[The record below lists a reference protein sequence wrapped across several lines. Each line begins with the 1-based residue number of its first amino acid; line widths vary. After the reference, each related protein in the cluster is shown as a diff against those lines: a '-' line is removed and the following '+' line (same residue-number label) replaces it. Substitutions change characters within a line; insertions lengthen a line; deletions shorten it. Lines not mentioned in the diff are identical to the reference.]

1 MPGNAVAATTEL
13 LTPDVIDKLAAAA
26 GLDREAARR
35 VVDAGVPA
43 ILSGLMQLL
52 SKPTAV
58 RRLACA
64 VVKQPAGP
72 WEGLAGAPEGAAQV
86 VRAGGNLLASLLGGG
101 SVAALTS
108 SISKFTGASD
118 ASTHTLLSLLAPAI
132 ISALGRERR
141 NAGVDA
147 IGIADVLGSQ
157 KDLVAAAMPA
167 GLSSLLQASGFYDRL
182 GVAAAPAS
190 SRRTARDASAAI
202 SAYWALAALALAGLA
217 WYVLGDKTDWKPVVN
232 RTELAASAAQMA
244 DRAHDGMAYLA
255 AVPGDSVSIGTY
267 HGRDVYN
274 RVGEKI
280 GTVRDLVVGPDG
292 RIVAAV
298 IGVGRSL
305 GIGEKDVA
313 IPFSA
318 LQHALRQR
326 DGHLIVDAE
335 SDQLRAAPRFEPWRD
350 WMRSLSPTPKDP
362 SANLL
367 SESLLNLR

>member
-26 GLDREAARR
+26 GLDRQAARR
-35 VVDAGVPA
+35 AVDAGVPA
-43 ILSGLMQLL
+43 ILSGLIQLL
-52 SKPTAV
+52 SKPTAA

-86 VRAGGNLLASLLGGG
+86 ARAGGNLLASLLGGG

-190 SRRTARDASAAI
+190 SRRTTQDRAAT
-202 SAYWALAALALAGLA
+202 SVYWVLAALALAGLA
-217 WYVLGDKTDWKPVVN
+217 WYVLGDRTDWKPVLN
-232 RTELAASAAQMA
+232 RTDLAPSAAQMA
-244 DRAHDGMAYLA
+244 DRAHDGIAYLA
-255 AVPGDSVSIGTY
+255 AVPGDAVSIGTY

-280 GTVRDLVVGPDG
+280 GSVRDLVVGPDG
-292 RIVAAV
+292 TIVAAV
-298 IGVGRSL
+298 IGVGHSL

-318 LQHALRQR
+318 LQPSLRQN

-350 WMRSLSPTPKDP
+350 WMRSRSPTPKDP